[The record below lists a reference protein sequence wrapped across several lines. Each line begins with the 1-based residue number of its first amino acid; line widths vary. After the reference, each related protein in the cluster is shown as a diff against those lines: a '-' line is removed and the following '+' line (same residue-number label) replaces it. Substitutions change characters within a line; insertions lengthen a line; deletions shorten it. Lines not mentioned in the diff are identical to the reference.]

1 MNDILKPVA
10 KLLSLKNKSA
20 FILKVN
26 SIRSWITIN
35 RRRVKI
41 SFIKDQRNK
50 VIFILSEVSLR
61 DLIFIKMVPWK
72 VDVN

>member
-50 VIFILSEVSLR
+50 VIFILSEISLR